1 MLDDR
6 SYMREP
12 EWRDAPRTGWAWS
25 MVKILLVINIAVFLV
40 LNIIFHYGSDALGG
54 FVQQFM
60 ILKSGAVKAGV
71 EYMTGAPL
79 SSSQVLGIWDGA
91 VWQLFTYQF
100 MHFGLW
106 HILCNMI
113 GLYFIGKAIEE
124 MYGAGVML
132 KLYLL
137 GGVCGGLLETGMTWF
152 GHSPDIGIV
161 GASGSVF
168 ALIAALTWAMPDRR
182 LTLLLFFVLP
192 ITLRARTIFWGLFG
206 ITAFCIVFP
215 SRDGIAHGAHL
226 GGFLLGWGFAHYV
239 LLGGFSLGEW
249 GPLAR
254 LGNRSKGS
262 RRRKVVQVGAARA
275 FSSSDNPIV
284 EAEEATSEEFMEQE
298 IDPILEKIYKEGIH
312 SLTEREREILDEARK
327 RMDG

>member
-1 MLDDR
+1 
-6 SYMREP
+6 MREP
-12 EWRDAPRTGWAWS
+12 EWRDAPRSGRAWS
-25 MVKILLVINIAVFLV
+25 TVKILLVINIAVFLL
-40 LNIIFHYGSDALGG
+40 LNIVLHYGSDAMSE

-71 EYMTGAPL
+71 EYQTSAPL
-79 SSSQVLGIWDGA
+79 SSGQVIGIWDGA

-124 MYGAGVML
+124 MYGGGVML

-152 GHSPDIGIV
+152 GHSADFGIV

-192 ITLRARTIFWGLFG
+192 ITLRARTLFWGLFG

-226 GGFLLGWGFAHYV
+226 GGFLLGWGFARWI
-239 LLGGFSLGEW
+239 LLGGFNLREW

-254 LGNRSKGS
+254 LGNKGS
-262 RRRKVVQVGAARA
+262 RRRKVVQVGTARA
-275 FSSSDNPIV
+275 FSSSDNPIID
-284 EAEEATSEEFMEQE
+284 AEETTAKEFMEQE

-312 SLTEREREILDEARK
+312 SLTERERKILNEARN
-327 RMDG
+327 RMEC

>member
-1 MLDDR
+1 
-6 SYMREP
+6 MREP
-12 EWRDAPRTGWAWS
+12 EWRDTSRATWVWPV
-25 MVKILLVINIAVFLV
+25 VKLLLVINIAVFLL
-40 LNIIFHYGSDALGG
+40 LNIIFHYGSDAMGV
-54 FVQQFM
+54 FVHQFM
-60 ILKSGAVKAGV
+60 ILKSGAVKSGV
-71 EYMTGAPL
+71 DYMTSAPM
-79 SSSQVLGIWDGA
+79 SSGQVLGIWDGA
-91 VWQLFTYQF
+91 VWQLLTYQF

-124 MYGAGVML
+124 LYGGGVML
-132 KLYLL
+132 KLYIL
-137 GGVCGGLLETGMTWF
+137 GGICGGLLETSLTWF

-168 ALIAALTWAMPDRR
+168 ALISALTWAMPDRR

-226 GGFLLGWGFAHYV
+226 GGFLLGWGFAHCV
-239 LLGGFSLGEW
+239 LLGGFSLAEW
-249 GPLAR
+249 RSRSR
-254 LGNRSKGS
+254 LNNKGS

-275 FSSSDNPIV
+275 FSSSDSPIV
-284 EAEEATSEEFMEQE
+284 EAEEAIDKEFMEQE
-298 IDPILEKIYKEGIH
+298 IDPILEKIYKNGIH
-312 SLTEREREILDEARK
+312 SLTEGERKILDEARK

>member
-12 EWRDAPRTGWAWS
+12 EWRDSPRSGGAWS
-25 MVKILLVINIAVFLV
+25 TVKILLVINIAVFLL
-40 LNIIFHYGSDALGG
+40 LNIIIHYGTSAMGG
-54 FVQQFM
+54 FVEQFM

-71 EYMTGAPL
+71 EYQAGASL
-79 SSSQVLGIWDGA
+79 SSGQVLGIWDGA

-113 GLYFIGKAIEE
+113 GLYFIGKGIEE
-124 MYGAGVML
+124 MYGGGVML

-226 GGFLLGWGFAHYV
+226 GGFLLGWGFAHCV
-239 LLGGFSLGEW
+239 LLGGFSLGDW
-249 GPLAR
+249 SALRR
-254 LGNRSKGS
+254 LGNKGS
-262 RRRKVVQVGAARA
+262 RHRKVVQVGAARA
-275 FSSSDNPIV
+275 FSSNDNPIV
-284 EAEEATSEEFMEQE
+284 DAEEEPPQEYMEQE
-298 IDPILEKIYKEGIH
+298 IDPILEKIYKDGIH
-312 SLTEREREILDEARK
+312 SLTDRERKILDEARK

>member
-12 EWRDAPRTGWAWS
+12 EWRDSPRSGGAWS
-25 MVKILLVINIAVFLV
+25 TVKILLVINIAVFLL
-40 LNIIFHYGSDALGG
+40 LNIIIHYGTSAMGG
-54 FVQQFM
+54 FVEQFM

-71 EYMTGAPL
+71 EYQTGASL
-79 SSSQVLGIWDGA
+79 SSGQVLGIWDGA

-124 MYGAGVML
+124 IYGGEVML

-137 GGVCGGLLETGMTWF
+137 GGVCGGLLETGMTWV

-226 GGFLLGWGFAHYV
+226 GGFLLGWGFAHCV
-239 LLGGFSLGEW
+239 LLGGFSLGDW
-249 GPLAR
+249 SALRR
-254 LGNRSKGS
+254 LGNKGS
-262 RRRKVVQVGAARA
+262 RHRKVVQVGAARA
-275 FSSSDNPIV
+275 FSSNDNPIV
-284 EAEEATSEEFMEQE
+284 DADEETAQEYMEQE
-298 IDPILEKIYKEGIH
+298 IDPILEKIYKDGIH
-312 SLTEREREILDEARK
+312 SLTDRERKILDEARK

>member
-12 EWRDAPRTGWAWS
+12 EWRDASRATWVWS
-25 MVKILLVINIAVFLV
+25 VVKLLLVINIAVFLV
-40 LNIIFHYGSDALGG
+40 LNMIVHYGSDAMGV
-54 FVQQFM
+54 FVNQFM
-60 ILKSGAVKAGV
+60 ILKSGAVKSGV
-71 EYMTGAPL
+71 DNM
-79 SSSQVLGIWDGA
+79 SSAAQSSGQVLGVWDGA
-91 VWQLFTYQF
+91 VWQLLTYQF

-124 MYGAGVML
+124 MYGGVVML
-132 KLYLL
+132 KLYIL
-137 GGVCGGLLETGMTWF
+137 GGVCGGLLETSLTWF

-168 ALIAALTWAMPDRR
+168 ALISALTWAMPDRR

-226 GGFLLGWGFAHYV
+226 GGFLLGWGFAHCV
-239 LLGGFSLGEW
+239 LLGGFSFAEW
-249 GPLAR
+249 
-254 LGNRSKGS
+254 RSRSRANNKGS

-284 EAEEATSEEFMEQE
+284 EAEEATDKEFMEQE
-298 IDPILEKIYKEGIH
+298 IDPILEKIYKNGIH
-312 SLTEREREILDEARK
+312 SLTEEERKILDEARK